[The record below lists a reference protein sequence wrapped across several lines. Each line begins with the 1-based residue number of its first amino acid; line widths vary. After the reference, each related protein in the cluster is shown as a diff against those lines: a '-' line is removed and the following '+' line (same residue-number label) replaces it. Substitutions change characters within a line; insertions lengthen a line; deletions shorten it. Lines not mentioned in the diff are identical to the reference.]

1 MLKDNQDVTTK
12 RFVTVGTIRKSHG
25 LNGEVLVAFATGASL
40 PVLVGKR
47 VWVAPPTRKVSEG
60 VFSSIDE
67 FGGGYLVKLSN
78 VDSIGEASNLSNKSL
93 ICAVED
99 LPGDV
104 VDALRNDFDPD
115 SVVEFKVSSDNYGDL
130 GVVSEY
136 LVTKANDCIVVKGL
150 YGELILPI
158 IDEVLLDV
166 DYEHKIMYVHVQKG
180 TIESDPL

>member
-1 MLKDNQDVTTK
+1 MLKDNKNGTTE

-47 VWVAPPTRKVSEG
+47 VWVTPPTQKVSEN

-78 VDSIGEASNLSNKSL
+78 VDSIEEASGLSNRSL
-93 ICAVED
+93 VCAAED
-99 LPGDV
+99 LPSEV
-104 VDALRNDFDPD
+104 VDAVRDESDPD
-115 SVVEFKVSSDNYGDL
+115 SVLGFKVSSDNYGDL

-136 LVTKANDCIVVKGL
+136 LVTKANDCIVVEGA
-150 YGELILPI
+150 YGELILPV

-166 DYEHKIMYVHVQKG
+166 DYEREMMYVHVQKG